1 MERGTKIDE
10 IMYSE
15 DALELSGNGGVNPGV
30 SPPEPPLAGVV
41 VVVFGVVGLF
51 EVCVVGVIV
60 PPAVLQVWII
70 LVISDNYWLD

>member
-10 IMYSE
+10 IMYSK

-41 VVVFGVVGLF
+41 VVVGVVGLF
-51 EVCVVGVIV
+51 EVCVGVIV
-60 PPAVLQVWII
+60 PPAVLQV
-70 LVISDNYWLD
+70 

>member
-10 IMYSE
+10 IMYSN

-41 VVVFGVVGLF
+41 GVVGLF